1 MIPSLAAYVS
11 LLEPHL
17 VPSLCS
23 PESYAA
29 LAELSGRLP
38 AVAVSGFE
46 RTLGGRGGS
55 LDLAIAFKRLQSAGK
70 HLAHDPAIG
79 EPAQALLA
87 AASTADSPLHGAVD
101 VFWLEYDVSQ
111 RGDRPS
117 LFVGPRGHDRGPV
130 VALASELVLGRPLAP
145 RVGTTL
151 ERLAAPRPGVALF
164 QAGWMLGRARPG
176 LRLCFCASEPAA
188 LQPLVERIDDPR
200 QRSAIAACWDR
211 YAAHVTELVLAV
223 DIGDGEIGPRVG
235 LELGFRG
242 WKPSQPLARWL
253 PLLARLRAEGLCTA
267 AESRALLDWPGRMTE
282 ASAGEGWPAYLRSA
296 RALLGPYH
304 SRIDRALHHV
314 KLVLERGE
322 ITTTKAYFGAL
333 QTWGAT

>member
-23 PESYAA
+23 PASYAA

-55 LDLAIAFKRLQSAGK
+55 LDLAIAFKRLHSASR
-70 HLAHDPAIG
+70 HLVHDPAIG
-79 EPAQALLA
+79 APARALLA
-87 AASTADSPLHGAVD
+87 SASAPGSPLHGAID

-117 LFVGPRGHDRGPV
+117 LFVGPRGAERGPV

-145 RVGTTL
+145 RVRATL
-151 ERLAAPRPGVALF
+151 ERLAAPRAAVVLF
-164 QAGWMLGRARPG
+164 QAGWMLGRERPG
-176 LRLCFCASEPAA
+176 LRLCFCANEPAA
-188 LQPLVERIDDPR
+188 LQPLVEHVDDPR
-200 QRSAIAACWDR
+200 QRAAIVACWDR
-211 YAAHVTELVLAV
+211 YAAHVTEHVLAV
-223 DIGDGEIGPRVG
+223 DIGDGEIGPRIG

-242 WKPSQPLARWL
+242 WKPSQPLTRWL
-253 PLLARLRAEGLCTA
+253 PLLLRLRAEGLCTE
-267 AESRALLDWPGRMTE
+267 AEARALLEWPGRMTE
-282 ASAGEGWPAYLRSA
+282 SSAGDGWPAYLRSA
-296 RALLGPYH
+296 RSLLGPYQ

-333 QTWGAT
+333 QTWGVT

>member
-1 MIPSLAAYVS
+1 MIPSLAAYVA

-55 LDLAIAFKRLQSAGK
+55 LDLAIAFKRLHAAGK
-70 HLAHDPAIG
+70 HLVDDPAIG
-79 EPAQALLA
+79 APARALLA
-87 AASTADSPLHGAVD
+87 SASATRSPLHGAVD

-111 RGDRPS
+111 QGDQPS
-117 LFVGPRGHDRGPV
+117 LFVGPRGHDRGPIV
-130 VALASELVLGRPLAP
+130 VLASELVLGRPLAP
-145 RVGTTL
+145 RVRATL

-164 QAGWMLGRARPG
+164 QAGWMLGRQQPG
-176 LRLCFCASEPAA
+176 LRLCFCAREPGP
-188 LQPLVERIDDPR
+188 LQPLVEHIGDPR
-200 QRSAIAACWDR
+200 QRTAIRACWDR

-223 DIGDGEIGPRVG
+223 DIGDGEIGPRLG

-253 PLLARLRAEGLCTA
+253 PLLSQLRAEGLCTA
-267 AESRALLDWPGRMTE
+267 DESRALLEWPGRMTE
-282 ASAGEGWPAYLRSA
+282 SSAGSGWPTYLRSA
-296 RALLGPYH
+296 RALLGPYE

-333 QTWGAT
+333 QTWGVT